1 MDKFEK
7 STSQKVNCGLT
18 QATRCV
24 LLFHFPAAYAFNEAH
39 QEANKYRAE
48 YSLPVYLE
56 LLGDHPFTATLMDD
70 MGMSYQALGD
80 YDSAIKF
87 LRDALRM
94 RKNSLGDHQETARSF
109 HGLGKVNLVIYNVN
123 DSFISTRQLCH
134 P

>member
-1 MDKFEK
+1 MTWLKHV
-7 STSQKVNCGLT
+7 TCY
-18 QATRCV
+18 V
-24 LLFHFPAAYAFNEAH
+24 LLFHFTAAYAFNEAH

-109 HGLGKVNLVIYNVN
+109 HGLGKVKLIYVVIYLMNEFF
-123 DSFISTRQLCH
+123 FI

>member
-1 MDKFEK
+1 M
-7 STSQKVNCGLT
+7 
-18 QATRCV
+18 
-24 LLFHFPAAYAFNEAH
+24 
-39 QEANKYRAE
+39 
-48 YSLPVYLE
+48 YLE

-109 HGLGKVNLVIYNVN
+109 HGLGKVNLHSYTNE
-123 DSFISTRQLCH
+123 FLFH
-134 P
+134 PLVDHVGILSI

>member
-1 MDKFEK
+1 MIIVKFEPHI
-7 STSQKVNCGLT
+7 SQTVSKTVVSLKQLT
-18 QATRCV
+18 FCALILSHYT
-24 LLFHFPAAYAFNEAH
+24 AAYAFNEAH

-80 YDSAIKF
+80 YENAIKF

-109 HGLGKVNLVIYNVN
+109 HGLGKVNSVIQMNIP
-123 DSFISTRQLCH
+123 FILQ
-134 P
+134 

>member
-1 MDKFEK
+1 M
-7 STSQKVNCGLT
+7 
-18 QATRCV
+18 
-24 LLFHFPAAYAFNEAH
+24 FHFTAAYAFNEAH

-109 HGLGKVNLVIYNVN
+109 HGLGKVNLHSYTNE
-123 DSFISTRQLCH
+123 FLFH
-134 P
+134 PLVDHVGILSI

>member
-1 MDKFEK
+1 MICLKQLHV
-7 STSQKVNCGLT
+7 TCCAQLI
-18 QATRCV
+18 
-24 LLFHFPAAYAFNEAH
+24 LFHCTAAYAFNEAH

-56 LLGDHPFTATLMDD
+56 LLGDHPFTATLMVD
-70 MGMSYQALGD
+70 MGMSYQVLGD

-109 HGLGKVNLVIYNVN
+109 HDLGKVNLQGNSGIHVDEFLECIFSVLDWNYM
-123 DSFISTRQLCH
+123 
-134 P
+134 